1 MAQYQAVRSSDLGAL
16 FTAWGVQ
23 MAPGKVAADLEH
35 SLRVS
40 FSNRARD
47 DAGQYVVWLGL
58 NGSTLAKDAVVTNQ
72 MKSIYMA
79 SAGVLAPADGATTT
93 LTPLISTG
101 ATASTIPMSSLQFQQ
116 DPKALLLDYHAGTQA
131 LTLAAHLTGNVKS
144 AFPNGRPK
152 TAEGDVADA
161 PLVEAP
167 ALAESKTPISVI
179 VVSDCDMLQ
188 DQWTVTTQNFGGM
201 RLASPVND
209 NIAFVANAIDYLEG
223 STDLISLRSRG
234 SSSRPF
240 KVVEDLKR
248 DAEQRFR
255 AQEQEL
261 QSKADS
267 ASQRI
272 EELLSKRQGT
282 SLEILSA
289 DVQKELEIAREE
301 QAQTRK
307 QLREVRRSL
316 NKDIEDLG
324 TRVKAINIAL
334 IPALLVAFALGL
346 SRWQRLRRKS

>member
-1 MAQYQAVRSSDLGAL
+1 
-16 FTAWGVQ
+16 
-23 MAPGKVAADLEH
+23 
-35 SLRVS
+35 
-40 FSNRARD
+40 
-47 DAGQYVVWLGL
+47 
-58 NGSTLAKDAVVTNQ
+58 
-72 MKSIYMA
+72 
-79 SAGVLAPADGATTT
+79 
-93 LTPLISTG
+93 
-101 ATASTIPMSSLQFQQ
+101 
-116 DPKALLLDYHAGTQA
+116 
-131 LTLAAHLTGNVKS
+131 
-144 AFPNGRPK
+144 
-152 TAEGDVADA
+152 
-161 PLVEAP
+161 
-167 ALAESKTPISVI
+167 
-179 VVSDCDMLQ
+179 MLQ

-334 IPALLVAFALGL
+334 IPALLVAVALGL